1 MKKLLFIVLFAITF
15 SSCEKDDIC
24 SDETTPRLVIEF
36 YQIGD
41 LTVKQNVSNLKVIA
55 EGETIPVVLNESAT
69 GDSRFISNSSS
80 IKIPLNIEDITTK
93 YK

>member
-1 MKKLLFIVLFAITF
+1 MKKLLFILLFTITF

-41 LTVKQNVSNLKVIA
+41 LTVKQNVSNLKVIGYEPA
-55 EGETIPVVLNESAT
+55 
-69 GDSRFISNSSS
+69 S
-80 IKIPLNIEDITTK
+80 IDTLDFNGVSKIAIPLNLEDTKTK
-93 YK
+93 YKFI